1 MKDLSREEE
10 LRKQISRLED
20 ACEKK
25 KWLRVRN
32 TFLVLSGVIYL
43 VAFAWGEMSDIKE
56 YLSWLV
62 GAPIIAGLIMFV
74 SMMVLL
80 YIIGGALEDERV
92 IAMLK
97 GKLNAINHF
106 INSKDE

>member
-43 VAFAWGEMSDIKE
+43 VAFICGKMSNIKG
-56 YLSWLV
+56 YLSWIV
-62 GAPIIAGLIMFV
+62 GAMIIAGLLMFV
-74 SMMVLL
+74 SMMVSL
-80 YIIGGALEDERV
+80 YVTGGAMEDERV
-92 IAMLK
+92 IATLK
-97 GKLNAINHF
+97 GELNAIKYH
-106 INSKDE
+106 NSK